1 METTTRNESSYE
13 YFDSD
18 HMNHEN
24 RLLRKVLKEKEE
36 IIKDKNA
43 ENLKLKYENE
53 FLKSVIKANEIK
65 HQPPYGA

>member
-1 METTTRNESSYE
+1 
-13 YFDSD
+13 
-18 HMNHEN
+18 
-24 RLLRKVLKEKEE
+24 VLKEKEE